1 MAMKR
6 EECKQW
12 VMQQLQAHGG
22 EMTSKSLELA
32 AQEEGYS
39 YTTLRRAKDELKKE
53 EEIRVTQRGC
63 GDDKGWWLEIPIR
76 QFSELPEETQ
86 TPWTLRCSR

>member
-39 YTTLRRAKDELKKE
+39 FITLRRAKTELRQLGC
-53 EEIRVTQRGC
+53 IRVIQTGNAREKTWYIQKIL
-63 GDDKGWWLEIPIR
+63 DLD
-76 QFSELPEETQ
+76 FFELPDDTE
-86 TPWTLRCSR
+86 TPWNGI